1 MSIFDKILKRNRE
14 AAEEPQKIAESAVN
28 GFDVIENPVGTERL
42 KEFDNILLRYQT
54 GKKSLENRIIK
65 NYRIWRD
72 LKSKMDDKEERK
84 KVDPKSAWLFNTI
97 VNKHADAMDNFPA
110 PNILPREESDRQ
122 EAKSLSSII
131 PVVLDQN
138 DYEETYSDTWWDK
151 LIAGTGVTGSFWNKN
166 KLNGLGDIDIKDINI
181 LNIFWAPAITDL
193 QDSRYVFHTVWVD
206 NEVLEDAY
214 PQLRNKL
221 GGQYIYQAEIE
232 HEDTVDN
239 SDKTIVVDVY
249 YKMIVDGKTVL
260 HYCKYVGDTVLYA
273 TENDPDLRDRGLY
286 DHGDYPFDFDPLFPL
301 PDSPAGFGYIDI
313 AYDTQYYI
321 DKLNQAILKN
331 SLAGA
336 LPRYFYRKDAGIN
349 VEEYAN
355 LNNELILYT
364 GQPDNI
370 IPIQTKGL
378 DGIYVSVLEGKI
390 NEIKE
395 VTGNRDIQT
404 GGTTSGVTAASAIAA
419 MQEAG
424 SKLSR
429 DASRASY
436 RVYRKLILKVIE
448 LIRQFYD
455 IPRSFRITGD
465 NGAMMFTEYSNEG
478 IVPQPQGEVDAMGNV
493 ISEFDVEVGYRLPLF
508 DVEITAQKQ
517 SPYSKMAQN
526 ELALQL
532 YQLGIFNPNNT
543 DAALACLDMMD
554 FDRKESIMQKIA
566 QNGTLLQQ
574 LAMAQ
579 QRELQLAMIV
589 DKHEGTNLAQQI
601 AGEIMGNPVGATQIA
616 GAPADVELDKGTG
629 EAENTKRARQRTAE
643 MTAPT

>member
-1 MSIFDKILKRNRE
+1 MPTFDNLQERNRE
-14 AAEEPQKIAESAVN
+14 SVEESAVN
-28 GFDVIENPVGTERL
+28 GFDALENPVGTERL
-42 KEFDNILLRYQT
+42 KEFDTILLKYQS
-54 GKKSLENRIIK
+54 GKKSLEQRIIM
-65 NYRIWRD
+65 NYRIWRN
-72 LKSKMDDKEERK
+72 LKSKMCNEEERK

-97 VNKHADAMDNFPA
+97 VNKHADAMDSFPA
-110 PNILPREESDRQ
+110 PNILPREANDRQ
-122 EAKSLSSII
+122 EARSLSSII

-138 DYEETYSDTWWDK
+138 GFEETYSDSWWDK
-151 LIAGTGVTGSFWNKN
+151 LIAGTAVYGSFWNKN
-166 KLNGLGDIDIKDINI
+166 KINGLGDIDIKDINI
-181 LNIFWAPAITDL
+181 LNIFWEPAIKKI
-193 QDSRYVFHTVWVD
+193 QDSRYLFHTVLVD
-206 NEVLEDAY
+206 NEVLEDTY
-214 PQLRNKL
+214 PQLKDKL

-239 SDKTIVVDVY
+239 TDKTVVVDVY
-249 YKMIVDGKTVL
+249 YKLVVDGKTIL

-273 TENDPDLRDRGLY
+273 TENDPDLRGRGLY
-286 DHGDYPFDFDPLFPL
+286 DHGDYPFDFDPLFPN

-313 AYDTQYYI
+313 AYDTQYFI

-331 SLAGA
+331 SLGGA
-336 LPRYFYRKDAGIN
+336 LPRYFYRKDAGVN
-349 VEEYAN
+349 VEEYAD
-355 LNNELILYT
+355 LNKELISYT
-364 GQPDNI
+364 GQPDGI
-370 IPIQTKGL
+370 IPVTTKGL
-378 DGIYVSVLEGKI
+378 DGVYVNVLEGKI

-436 RVYRKLILKVIE
+436 RVYRSLILKVIE

-465 NGAMMFTEYSNEG
+465 NGAMTFTEYSNAG
-478 IVPQPQGEVDAMGNV
+478 IVPQPQGDLDAQGNV
-493 ISEFDVEVGYRLPLF
+493 MNEFDVEVGYRLPLF

-532 YQLGIFNPNNT
+532 YQLRMFDPSNS

-554 FDRKESIMQKIA
+554 FDRKEIIMQKIA

-579 QRELQLAMIV
+579 QRELKLAMIV
-589 DKHEGTNLAQQI
+589 DRYEGSNIAQQI
-601 AGEIMGNPVGATQIA
+601 AGEIMGNPIGAAQMT
-616 GAPADVELDKGTG
+616 GTPANVNLENGTG

-643 MTAPT
+643 MTNPT

>member
-1 MSIFDKILKRNRE
+1 MPTFDNLQERNRE
-14 AAEEPQKIAESAVN
+14 SVEESAVN
-28 GFDVIENPVGTERL
+28 GFDALENPVGKERL
-42 KEFDNILLRYQT
+42 KEFDTILLKYQS
-54 GKKSLENRIIK
+54 GKKSLEQRIIM
-65 NYRIWRD
+65 NYRIWRN
-72 LKSKMDDKEERK
+72 LKSKMCNEEERK

-97 VNKHADAMDNFPA
+97 VNKHADAMDSFPA
-110 PNILPREESDRQ
+110 PNILPREANDRQ
-122 EAKSLSSII
+122 EARSLSSII

-138 DYEETYSDTWWDK
+138 GFEETYSDSWWDK
-151 LIAGTGVTGSFWNKN
+151 LIAGTAVYGSFWNKN
-166 KLNGLGDIDIKDINI
+166 KINGLGDIDIKDINI
-181 LNIFWAPAITDL
+181 LNIFWEPAIKKI
-193 QDSRYVFHTVWVD
+193 QDSRYLFHTVLVD
-206 NEVLEDAY
+206 NEVLEDTY
-214 PQLRNKL
+214 PQLKDKL

-239 SDKTIVVDVY
+239 TDKTVVVDVY
-249 YKMIVDGKTVL
+249 YKLVVDGKTIL

-273 TENDPDLRDRGLY
+273 TENDPDLRGRGLY
-286 DHGDYPFDFDPLFPL
+286 DHGDYPFDFDPLFPN

-313 AYDTQYYI
+313 AYDTQYFI

-331 SLAGA
+331 SLGGA
-336 LPRYFYRKDAGIN
+336 LPRYFYRKSAGVN
-349 VEEYAN
+349 VEEYAD
-355 LNNELILYT
+355 LNNELISYT
-364 GQPDNI
+364 GQPDDI
-370 IPIQTKGL
+370 IPVTTKGL
-378 DGIYVSVLEGKI
+378 DGVYVNVLEGKI

-436 RVYRKLILKVIE
+436 RVYRSLILKVIE

-465 NGAMMFTEYSNEG
+465 NGAMTFTEYSNAG
-478 IVPQPQGEVDAMGNV
+478 IVPQPQGDLDAQGNV
-493 ISEFDVEVGYRLPLF
+493 MNEFDVEVGYRLPLF

-532 YQLGIFNPNNT
+532 YQLRMFDPSNS

-554 FDRKESIMQKIA
+554 FDRKEIIMQKIA

-589 DKHEGTNLAQQI
+589 DRYEGSNIAQQI
-601 AGEIMGNPVGATQIA
+601 AGEIMGNPIGAAQMT
-616 GAPADVELDKGTG
+616 GTPANVNLENGTG

-643 MTAPT
+643 MTSPT

>member
-1 MSIFDKILKRNRE
+1 MPTFDNLQEHNRE
-14 AAEEPQKIAESAVN
+14 AVEGADSAVN
-28 GFDVIENPVGTERL
+28 GFDALENPVGTERL
-42 KEFDNILLRYQT
+42 KEFDTILLKYQS
-54 GKKSLENRIIK
+54 GKKSLEQRIIM
-65 NYRIWRD
+65 NYRIWRN
-72 LKSKMDDKEERK
+72 LKSKMCDEAERK

-97 VNKHADAMDNFPA
+97 VNKHADAMDSFPA
-110 PNILPREESDRQ
+110 PNILPREANDRQ
-122 EAKSLSSII
+122 EARSLSSII

-138 DYEETYSDTWWDK
+138 GFEETYSDSWWDK
-151 LIAGTGVTGSFWNKN
+151 LIAGTAVYGSFWNKN
-166 KLNGLGDIDIKDINI
+166 KINGLGDVDIKDINI
-181 LNIFWAPAITDL
+181 LNIFWEPAIKKI
-193 QDSRYVFHTVWVD
+193 QDSRYLFHTVLVD
-206 NEVLEDAY
+206 NEVLEDTY
-214 PQLRNKL
+214 PQLKDKL

-239 SDKTIVVDVY
+239 TDKTVVVDVY
-249 YKMIVDGKTVL
+249 YKLVVDGKTIL

-273 TENDPDLRDRGLY
+273 TENDPDLRGRGLY
-286 DHGDYPFDFDPLFPL
+286 DHGDYPFDFDPLFPN

-313 AYDTQYYI
+313 AYDTQYFI

-331 SLAGA
+331 SLGGA
-336 LPRYFYRKDAGIN
+336 LPRYFYRKSAGVN
-349 VEEYAN
+349 VEEYAD
-355 LNNELILYT
+355 LNNELISYT
-364 GQPDNI
+364 GQPDDI
-370 IPIQTKGL
+370 IPVTTKGL
-378 DGIYVSVLEGKI
+378 DGVYVNVLEGKI

-436 RVYRKLILKVIE
+436 RVYRSLILKVIE

-465 NGAMMFTEYSNEG
+465 NGAMTFTEYSNAG
-478 IVPQPQGEVDAMGNV
+478 IVPQPQGDLDAQGNV
-493 ISEFDVEVGYRLPLF
+493 MNEFDVEVGYRLPLF

-532 YQLGIFNPNNT
+532 YQLRMFDPSNS

-554 FDRKESIMQKIA
+554 FDRKEIIMQKIA

-574 LAMAQ
+574 LAMAK

-589 DKHEGTNLAQQI
+589 DRYERSNIAQQI
-601 AGEIMGNPVGATQIA
+601 AGEIMGNPIGAAQVT
-616 GAPADVELDKGTG
+616 GTPANINLENGTG

-643 MTAPT
+643 MTSPT

>member
-1 MSIFDKILKRNRE
+1 MPTFDNLQERNRE
-14 AAEEPQKIAESAVN
+14 SVEESAVN
-28 GFDVIENPVGTERL
+28 GFDALENPVGTERL
-42 KEFDNILLRYQT
+42 KEFDTILLKYQS
-54 GKKSLENRIIK
+54 GKKSLEQRIIM
-65 NYRIWRD
+65 NYRIWRN
-72 LKSKMDDKEERK
+72 LKSKMCDEAERK

-97 VNKHADAMDNFPA
+97 VNKHADAMDSFPA
-110 PNILPREESDRQ
+110 PNILPREANDRQ
-122 EAKSLSSII
+122 EARSLSSII

-138 DYEETYSDTWWDK
+138 GFEETYSDSWWDK
-151 LIAGTGVTGSFWNKN
+151 LIAGTAVYGSFWNKN
-166 KLNGLGDIDIKDINI
+166 KINGLGDVDIKDINI
-181 LNIFWAPAITDL
+181 LNIFWEPAIKKI
-193 QDSRYVFHTVWVD
+193 QDSRYLFHTVLVE
-206 NEVLEDAY
+206 NEVLEDTY
-214 PQLRNKL
+214 PQLKDKL

-239 SDKTIVVDVY
+239 TDKTVVVDVY
-249 YKMIVDGKTVL
+249 YKLVVDGKTIL

-273 TENDPDLRDRGLY
+273 TENDPDLRGRGLY
-286 DHGDYPFDFDPLFPL
+286 DHGDYPFDFDPLFPN

-313 AYDTQYYI
+313 AYDTQYFI

-331 SLAGA
+331 SLGGA
-336 LPRYFYRKDAGIN
+336 LPRYFYRKDAGVN

-355 LNNELILYT
+355 LNNELISYT
-364 GQPDNI
+364 GQPDSI
-370 IPIQTKGL
+370 IPVTTKGL
-378 DGIYVSVLEGKI
+378 DGVYVNVLEGKI

-436 RVYRKLILKVIE
+436 RVYRSLILKVIE

-465 NGAMMFTEYSNEG
+465 NGAMTFTEYSNAG
-478 IVPQPQGEVDAMGNV
+478 IVPQPQGDLDAQGNV
-493 ISEFDVEVGYRLPLF
+493 MNEFDVEVGYRLPLF

-532 YQLGIFNPNNT
+532 YQLRMFDPSNS

-554 FDRKESIMQKIA
+554 FDRKEIIMQKIA

-589 DKHEGTNLAQQI
+589 DRYEGSNIAQQI
-601 AGEIMGNPVGATQIA
+601 AGEIMGNPIGAAQMT
-616 GAPADVELDKGTG
+616 GTPANINLENGTG

-643 MTAPT
+643 MTSPT

>member
-1 MSIFDKILKRNRE
+1 MPTFDNLQEHNRE
-14 AAEEPQKIAESAVN
+14 AVEGADSAVN
-28 GFDVIENPVGTERL
+28 GFDALENPVGTERL
-42 KEFDNILLRYQT
+42 KEFDTILLKYQS
-54 GKKSLENRIIK
+54 GKKSLEQRIIM
-65 NYRIWRD
+65 NYRIWRN
-72 LKSKMDDKEERK
+72 LKSKMCDEAERK

-97 VNKHADAMDNFPA
+97 VNKHADAMDSFPA
-110 PNILPREESDRQ
+110 PNILPREANDRQ
-122 EAKSLSSII
+122 EARSLSSII

-138 DYEETYSDTWWDK
+138 GFEETYSDSWWDK
-151 LIAGTGVTGSFWNKN
+151 LIAGTAVYGSFWNKN
-166 KLNGLGDIDIKDINI
+166 KINGLGDVDIKDINI
-181 LNIFWAPAITDL
+181 LNIFWEPAIKKI
-193 QDSRYVFHTVWVD
+193 QDSRYLFHTAMVD
-206 NEVLEDAY
+206 NEVLEDTY
-214 PQLRNKL
+214 PQLKDKL

-232 HEDTVDN
+232 HEDSVDN
-239 SDKTIVVDVY
+239 TDKTVVIDVY
-249 YKMIVDGKTVL
+249 YKMVVNGKTIL

-286 DHGDYPFDFDPLFPL
+286 DHGDYPFDFDPLFPN

-321 DKLNQAILKN
+321 DKMNQAILKN
-331 SLAGA
+331 SLGGA
-336 LPRYFYRKDAGIN
+336 LPRYFYRKDAGVNI
-349 VEEYAN
+349 EEYAD
-355 LNNELILYT
+355 LNNELISYT
-364 GQPDNI
+364 GQPDGI
-370 IPIQTKGL
+370 IPVTTKGL
-378 DGIYVSVLEGKI
+378 DGVYVSVLEEKI

-436 RVYRKLILKVIE
+436 RVYKSLILKVIE

-465 NGAMMFTEYSNEG
+465 NGDMAFAEYSNAG
-478 IVPQPQGEVDAMGNV
+478 IVPQPQGDLDAQGNV
-493 ISEFDVEVGYRLPLF
+493 MNEFDVEVGYRLPLF

-532 YQLGIFNPNNT
+532 YQLRMFDPSNS

-554 FDRKESIMQKIA
+554 FDRKEIIMQKIA

-579 QRELQLAMIV
+579 QRNLQLARIV
-589 DKHEGTNLAQQI
+589 DKYTGSNIAQQI
-601 AGEIMGNPVGATQIA
+601 AGEIMGNPIGAAQTT
-616 GAPADVELDKGTG
+616 GAPTNVNLESGTG

-643 MTAPT
+643 MTSPT

>member
-1 MSIFDKILKRNRE
+1 MPTFDNLQERNRE
-14 AAEEPQKIAESAVN
+14 SVEESAVN
-28 GFDVIENPVGTERL
+28 GFDALENPVGKERL
-42 KEFDNILLRYQT
+42 KEFDTILLKYQS
-54 GKKSLENRIIK
+54 GKKSLEQRIIM
-65 NYRIWRD
+65 NYRIWRN
-72 LKSKMDDKEERK
+72 LKSKMCDEAERK

-97 VNKHADAMDNFPA
+97 VNKHADAMDSFPA
-110 PNILPREESDRQ
+110 PNILPREANDRQ
-122 EAKSLSSII
+122 EARSLSSII

-138 DYEETYSDTWWDK
+138 GFEETYSDSWWDK
-151 LIAGTGVTGSFWNKN
+151 LIAGTAVYGSFWNKN
-166 KLNGLGDIDIKDINI
+166 KINGLGDVDIKDINI
-181 LNIFWAPAITDL
+181 LNIFWEPAIKKI
-193 QDSRYVFHTVWVD
+193 QDSRYLFHTAMVD
-206 NEVLEDAY
+206 NEVLEDTY
-214 PQLRNKL
+214 PQLKDKL
-221 GGQYIYQAEIE
+221 GGQYFHQAEIE

-239 SDKTIVVDVY
+239 TDKTVVVDVY
-249 YKMIVDGKTVL
+249 YKLVVDGKTIL

-286 DHGDYPFDFDPLFPL
+286 DHGDYPFDFDPLFPN

-313 AYDTQYYI
+313 AYDTQYFI

-331 SLAGA
+331 SLGGA
-336 LPRYFYRKDAGIN
+336 LPRYFYRKSAGVN
-349 VEEYAN
+349 VEEYAD
-355 LNNELILYT
+355 LNNELISYT
-364 GQPDNI
+364 GQPDDI
-370 IPIQTKGL
+370 IPVTTKGL
-378 DGIYVSVLEGKI
+378 DGVYVNVLEGKI

-429 DASRASY
+429 DASRTSY
-436 RVYRKLILKVIE
+436 RAYRSLILKVIE

-465 NGAMMFTEYSNEG
+465 NGAMAFTEYSNAG
-478 IVPQPQGEVDAMGNV
+478 IVPQPQGDLDAQGNV
-493 ISEFDVEVGYRLPLF
+493 MNEFDVEVGYRLPLF

-532 YQLGIFNPNNT
+532 YQLRMFDPSNS
-543 DAALACLDMMD
+543 DAALACLEMMD
-554 FDRKESIMQKIA
+554 FDRKEIIMQKIA

-574 LAMAQ
+574 LAMAK

-589 DKHEGTNLAQQI
+589 DRYERSNIAQQI
-601 AGEIMGNPVGATQIA
+601 AGEIMGNPIGAAQMT
-616 GAPADVELDKGTG
+616 GTPANVNLENGTG

-643 MTAPT
+643 MTSPT